1 MARPRAGS
9 KATCVIWVVRVE
21 VVVFDLG
28 GVVCN
33 FKPHARLSAL
43 AEATGLDEDHVED
56 AIWTSGLDSALDRG
70 EFDLQRA
77 LATVI
82 DALEQR
88 ADEAALLSA
97 WAKAFVA
104 DPAVAA
110 LAEGL
115 DRQSAIFTNNGPI
128 LEECLCRG
136 LVPVSDVFNP
146 ILFAWHL
153 GALKPESRSF
163 AQAAAA
169 LGHEAS
175 ELMLVDDDATNVAGA
190 RRSGWR
196 AIHFESTA
204 QLTKELL
211 AAEVS
216 S

>member
-1 MARPRAGS
+1 
-9 KATCVIWVVRVE
+9 VVRVE

-43 AEATGLDEDHVED
+43 AEATGLDEDHIKD

-70 EFDLQRA
+70 EFGLQGA

-88 ADEAALLSA
+88 VDEAALLTA
-97 WAKAFVA
+97 WAKAFVV

-110 LAEGL
+110 LAGGL

-128 LEECLCRG
+128 LEECLRRG
-136 LVPVSDVFNP
+136 LVPVSDIFNP
-146 ILFAWHL
+146 ILFACHL

-169 LGHEAS
+169 LGHEPP
-175 ELMLVDDDATNVAGA
+175 ELMLVDDDAANVAGA
-190 RRSGWR
+190 LRSGWR
-196 AIHFESTA
+196 AIQFESTA
-204 QLTKELL
+204 QLGQELL